1 MAERARSESCKRGAK
16 KPTTWHLSLKPFY
29 QSNVQSRLHVDTN
42 GAISIQI
49 VLCSDLQRKRIF
61 ASSIRLHYIQLSMQ
75 GVVSSS
81 VAIKSQRREVQ
92 RRGVRPEWNAL
103 DFAPHPLQC
112 IQGHHADGSTC
123 RLYRWND
130 PLCSNEPQA
139 PQPLYIHQL
148 ARILLSVLQSMYM
161 ELDRRERKSLSGS
174 LQCLNHIIHLGLK
187 LIYYSAFEHISACEC
202 SILVSKW
209 NDRCFQKL

>member
-81 VAIKSQRREVQ
+81 VAIKSQR
-92 RRGVRPEWNAL
+92 PAKCNAEECVL
-103 DFAPHPLQC
+103 SEMPLLLH
-112 IQGHHADGSTC
+112 ILSNVSIKAIM
-123 RLYRWND
+123 LMD
-130 PLCSNEPQA
+130 PLADSTGETNPK
-139 PQPLYIHQL
+139 H
-148 ARILLSVLQSMYM
+148 R
-161 ELDRRERKSLSGS
+161 
-174 LQCLNHIIHLGLK
+174 NH
-187 LIYYSAFEHISACEC
+187 FT
-202 SILVSKW
+202 SINSPES
-209 NDRCFQKL
+209 F